1 MLLKRKIQHRQS
13 KLISMKKIF
22 LLILFFCF
30 NYLIAQNN
38 PLENNLT
45 SKDRIIENFY
55 IKDSI
60 NVYYNKNKIPRP
72 LIKALKN
79 KFDGNFNIVNP
90 GKKYRKT
97 DVVRNIFLP
106 NNQLIF
112 LLKRDNYYGLVFK
125 QGGRAL
131 ITYFVFAEIIYKNV
145 NELQFYTVSSKITN
159 VNEFFEEL
167 KSGKFY
173 PSNWLNFK

>member
-1 MLLKRKIQHRQS
+1 MLLKRKIQHQQRR
-13 KLISMKKIF
+13 LISMKKFF

-30 NYLIAQNN
+30 KDLIAQNN
-38 PLENNLT
+38 PLENNFT
-45 SKDRIIENFY
+45 SKDRIIEIFY

-90 GKKYRKT
+90 GKKYRET

-112 LLKRDNYYGLVFK
+112 LLKKDNYYGLVFNR
-125 QGGRAL
+125 GGRAL
-131 ITYFVFAEIIYKNV
+131 ITYFVFAEIIDKNI

-159 VNEFFEEL
+159 VNEFIEEL